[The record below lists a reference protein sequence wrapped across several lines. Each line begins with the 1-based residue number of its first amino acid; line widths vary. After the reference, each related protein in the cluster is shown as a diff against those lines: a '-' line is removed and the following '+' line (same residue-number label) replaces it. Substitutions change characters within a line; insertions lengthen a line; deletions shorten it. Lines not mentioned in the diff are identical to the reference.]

1 MRRSTAPLSPY
12 EWRRCTS
19 SPASS
24 AADASA
30 GLVPWLIAILGA
42 VGAAALFVQVVSDN
56 TLPGRGQAYRADQD
70 LAPLIVAAAITLLI
84 PAIAAIARP
93 RLFGVSLLAGLI
105 AGGASGVV
113 YYTGF
118 ASLFALTLL
127 GLLTLVA
134 PLSRSGPDA

>member
-1 MRRSTAPLSPY
+1 MTA
-12 EWRRCTS
+12 R
-19 SPASS
+19 
-24 AADASA
+24 
-30 GLVPWLIAILGA
+30 VGA

-118 ASLFALTLL
+118 ASLCALTLL
-127 GLLTLVA
+127 SLLTLVA